1 MPQPPIG
8 SPSREVSPGKKLRHI
23 PQTRLESAP
32 SLSTRS
38 ERHLGQTRRVFFFP
52 LASLASRG
60 VSAPTGQRIPQPGV
74 WHCSDSTSATAF
86 LGEGLQ
92 AGDHL
97 LPLGPQPR
105 AESNPGN
112 ERQGIEQPPPRG
124 YPVFLAELPAPT
136 DGHQEPPEEEPS
148 L

>member
-52 LASLASRG
+52 LASLASSG
-60 VSAPTGQRIPQPGV
+60 VSAPTGQRIPQPGF

-86 LGEGLQ
+86 LGEEAQ

-97 LPLGPQPR
+97 LALVPEPR
-105 AESNPGN
+105 AEINPMD
-112 ERQGIEQPPPRG
+112 ERQGIGESTRRG
-124 YPVFLAELPAPT
+124 YPVFLAELPAQT
-136 DGHQEPPEEEPS
+136 DGHQEPPEE
-148 L
+148 